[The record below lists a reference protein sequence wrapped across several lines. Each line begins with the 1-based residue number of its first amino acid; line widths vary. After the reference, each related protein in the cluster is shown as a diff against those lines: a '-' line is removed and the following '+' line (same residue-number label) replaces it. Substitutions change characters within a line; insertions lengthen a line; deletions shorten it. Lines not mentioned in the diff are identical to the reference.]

1 MIELQTTWNLRTIMA
16 SKGLFQTTDLRPLL
30 AERGVELSREQV
42 YRLVTTPPRRISL
55 DVLSALCDALE
66 CSKDELILTER
77 REIEA
82 PKTAVA
88 EGSKAPIGDLRP
100 VRARIRRPK
109 LYRMIHMDPVRRES
123 VSILKPDG
131 PEGAPNTLAT
141 MIESFAPVHRT
152 RRRLFIAMSK
162 RPGILTGH
170 DPNVPATVQSL
181 TAAL

>member
-77 REIEA
+77 RERSEERRVG
-82 PKTAVA
+82 KEWRDGGWA
-88 EGSKAPIGDLRP
+88 E
-100 VRARIRRPK
+100 
-109 LYRMIHMDPVRRES
+109 
-123 VSILKPDG
+123 DG
-131 PEGAPNTLAT
+131 
-141 MIESFAPVHRT
+141 
-152 RRRLFIAMSK
+152 K
-162 RPGILTGH
+162 RK
-170 DPNVPATVQSL
+170 VQV
-181 TAAL
+181 